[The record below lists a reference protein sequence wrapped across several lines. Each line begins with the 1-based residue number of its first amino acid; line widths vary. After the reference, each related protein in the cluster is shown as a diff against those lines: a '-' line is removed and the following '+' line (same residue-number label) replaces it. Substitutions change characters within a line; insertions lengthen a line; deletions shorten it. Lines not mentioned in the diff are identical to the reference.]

1 MMRWY
6 RYKFYSKALHIG
18 DRYKGGIYKPTV
30 DYIRATTVTF
40 ALRKIMGDNSI
51 YAFGKEINGLKKIMV
66 RNPVDRES
74 RTGRASGD
82 RGPVH
87 IEYFE
92 DANGE
97 IYVNKDIGD
106 RVELVLG
113 GFKSIGFGVTELTK
127 VGEVDSRVGKGYLAT
142 VVPIQWSDE
151 FEIRREIAP
160 IYGYVFMP
168 DDITGGRY
176 VKSLMPGS
184 YIAGI
189 DILLNKSRG
198 RGNEQS

>member
-1 MMRWY
+1 MSWY
-6 RYKFYSKALHIG
+6 RYKFKSKALHIG

-30 DYIRATTVTF
+30 DYIRATTITF
-40 ALRKIMGDNSI
+40 ALRKVTGDDSV
-51 YAFGKEINGLKKIMV
+51 YAFGKGISGLRKIMV
-66 RNPVDRES
+66 RNPVDRGS
-74 RTGRASGD
+74 RSGRASGD

-97 IYVNKDIGD
+97 IYVNRDIGD
-106 RVELVLG
+106 GFKLVLG

-127 VGEVDSRVGKGYLAT
+127 VGEVDPKVIKGYLAT
-142 VVPIQWSDE
+142 AIPIQWEGE
-151 FEIRREIAP
+151 FGIKSEIMP

-168 DDITGGRY
+168 DGIIGGRY

-189 DILLNKSRG
+189 DILLDRN
-198 RGNEQS
+198 